1 MKPLNIQIVDDSE
14 LTTKKLKQMLEKLGH
29 DVIQVSSSGKV
40 AIFDYSYVKPDVI
53 TMDITMPDM
62 DGIEA
67 TRRLKAADKDVKIV
81 MVSAVTEKD
90 KVMDAIRAGAVG
102 YVTKPIE
109 IEKLEI
115 AIKRAYLHGK
125 K

>member
-14 LTTKKLKQMLEKLGH
+14 LTAKKLKQMLEKLGH
-29 DVIQVSSSGKV
+29 HVIQVSSSGKV

-67 TRRLKAADKDVKIV
+67 TRRLKEADKDVKII

-109 IEKLEI
+109 IEKLKI
-115 AIKRAYLHGK
+115 AIKRAYQHGK

>member
-14 LTTKKLKQMLEKLGH
+14 LITKKLKQLLEKLGH

-67 TRRLKAADKDVKIV
+67 IRRLKAADNDVKII
-81 MVSAVTEKD
+81 MVSTVTEKD
-90 KVMDAIRAGAVG
+90 KVMDAIRAGALGYHGVG
-102 YVTKPIE
+102 
-109 IEKLEI
+109 LFC
-115 AIKRAYLHGK
+115 
-125 K
+125 